1 MPECETTNCKAK
13 PRRKLRGRRLAR
25 CGRQTGRRA
34 LGWLLLTLVLA
45 GKAVLAQTA
54 DATGAQPATG
64 QGTAAGQVMAGEPIT
79 ILPGDIL
86 GVTLF
91 EIPEL
96 SRDARVSEDG
106 KVNLPLVG
114 ELPVAGLTEVEAAHR
129 VDEAYLLGHFVL
141 HPQASVI
148 VREFASKG
156 VSITGEVV
164 KPNIY
169 PVPGPRSLLDVIAL
183 AGGLTQAADTRIAI
197 RRRDGTLDRALVF
210 LPVDNGPL
218 TLEHDTAVAPGDRI
232 VVQRAGMVYVLGEV
246 ARPGG
251 YLMQVNGKISVLQ
264 ALAAAGGF
272 TRIAGE
278 NKSVVIERRG
288 GKGYSLQP
296 LRLRDILKGKSGDF
310 ALEANDVIYVPSSEA
325 KNFVVNAPQIL
336 GTLAGAAIYSLK
348 N

>member
-1 MPECETTNCKAK
+1 M
-13 PRRKLRGRRLAR
+13 
-25 CGRQTGRRA
+25 
-34 LGWLLLTLVLA
+34 LLLA
-45 GKAVLAQTA
+45 QKAVVAQVTGVA
-54 DATGAQPATG
+54 GAQPTAGGAT
-64 QGTAAGQVMAGEPIT
+64 ASESIT

-114 ELPVAGLTEVEAAHR
+114 ELPVAGLTEAEAAHR
-129 VDEAYLLGHFVL
+129 VDEAYLVGHFVL
-141 HPQASVI
+141 QPQASVI

-169 PVPGPRSLLDVIAL
+169 PVPGPRSLLDIIAL
-183 AGGLTQAADTRIAI
+183 AGGLTPAADTRIGI
-197 RRRDGTLDRALVF
+197 RRRDGTLDRAMVS
-210 LPVDNGPL
+210 LPVDNGSL
-218 TLEHDTAVAPGDRI
+218 TLEHDTSVAPGDRI

-251 YLMQVNGKISVLQ
+251 YIMQVNGKISVLE

-288 GKGYSLQP
+288 GHGYSLQP

-310 ALEANDVIYVPSSEA
+310 ALEANDVIYIPSSEA